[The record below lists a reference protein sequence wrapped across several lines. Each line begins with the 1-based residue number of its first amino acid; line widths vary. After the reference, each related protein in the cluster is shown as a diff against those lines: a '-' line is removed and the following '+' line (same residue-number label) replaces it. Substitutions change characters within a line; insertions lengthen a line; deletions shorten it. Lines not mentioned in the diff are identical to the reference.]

1 MGLLIT
7 TYHESELHFQRCP
20 FATLMDAP
28 PKFDVHGDDAT
39 LCDSE
44 SNRSCGDLSQS
55 STWTEHTTQRDIRY
69 TDLTKLPIRRRHLV
83 SDMNALGIQFVA
95 TMEILKRNIIQRTLR
110 RDRFS
115 KGLRQRHRVMHVH
128 TSPDTSILEL
138 YSSLAREMP
147 GFSCSILSIFPVMP
161 GTWELIVKTSCL
173 ENLIYACKFALAVKI
188 AEPPNLPPGMV
199 ARTAQLSTT
208 RDWQGIERAKAIQD
222 NGICSRPKLGG
233 VSWGSAPTN
242 VGATPTTTRR
252 KVEKSPQQ
260 RANPRQEKK
269 SEEGLHRMPT
279 LEKENNKRQCSF
291 ESHDLLD
298 HLASTY
304 IPVSNTWAASR
315 PNMAYHPSEAHDSK
329 QPNYALQA
337 QYQVVSQNLGPMSFL
352 QYPVPGNVPVEILTE
367 PPNEIRPLYFIA
379 DGPSILSFQPVTHS
393 YGEKVI
399 RWSNGEAPS
408 KEFYGDSAAGK
419 TQHLCDARQVGQT
432 ERIRV
437 TAQKESVVMPY
448 PALEE
453 DPTVE
458 SSWSRSPGLKYDG
471 WDQGGC
477 IPSGEPEPRN
487 LHSAWHRT
495 QDTPMYNI
503 DPLLTECD
511 PFMGRPQVDQSG
523 SFLGMTTLG

>member
-1 MGLLIT
+1 ME
-7 TYHESELHFQRCP
+7 YVQDPSWVECR
-20 FATLMDAP
+20 
-28 PKFDVHGDDAT
+28 GDQHQPM
-39 LCDSE
+39 LE
-44 SNRSCGDLSQS
+44 PRQ
-55 STWTEHTTQRDIRY
+55 
-69 TDLTKLPIRRRHLV
+69 RRRGGRWRNPR
-83 SDMNALGIQFVA
+83 SKEPIPDKRRRAKKACIECQR
-95 TMEILKRNIIQRTLR
+95 LKRKCERIHENI
-110 RDRFS
+110 
-115 KGLRQRHRVMHVH
+115 G
-128 TSPDTSILEL
+128 
-138 YSSLAREMP
+138 
-147 GFSCSILSIFPVMP
+147 
-161 GTWELIVKTSCL
+161 
-173 ENLIYACKFALAVKI
+173 ACV
-188 AEPPNLPPGMV
+188 PC
-199 ARTAQLSTT
+199 Q
-208 RDWQGIERAKAIQD
+208 
-222 NGICSRPKLGG
+222 
-233 VSWGSAPTN
+233 
-242 VGATPTTTRR
+242 
-252 KVEKSPQQ
+252 
-260 RANPRQEKK
+260 
-269 SEEGLHRMPT
+269 
-279 LEKENNKRQCSF
+279 NNKRQCSF